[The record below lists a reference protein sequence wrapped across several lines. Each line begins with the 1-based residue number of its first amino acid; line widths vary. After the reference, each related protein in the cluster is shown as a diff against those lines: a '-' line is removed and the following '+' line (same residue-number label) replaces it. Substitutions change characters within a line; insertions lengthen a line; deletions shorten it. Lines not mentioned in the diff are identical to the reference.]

1 MNTRFN
7 LNEEE
12 KYRIKS
18 LHNIK
23 VINEQSGFSEK
34 QEGSERLSKFND
46 RQEVEEQGMSGLP
59 TDGMP
64 PVAPENETEISPEMT
79 HDQFMDQL
87 DGMCPEIIKQ
97 EKMVSTTNRSCGRC
111 HTEEMALLRK
121 YCLTR
126 TK

>member
-12 KYRIKS
+12 KNRIKS

-79 HDQFMDQL
+79 HDQFMDEL
-87 DGMCPEIIKQ
+87 GGMCPEIIDD
-97 EKMVSTTNRSCGRC
+97 EKMVGNRSCSRC
-111 HTEEMALLRK
+111 HTDIMLLLKK
-121 YCLTR
+121 YCNTR
-126 TK
+126 T

>member
-12 KYRIKS
+12 KNRIKS

-87 DGMCPEIIKQ
+87 HGMCSGIIKD
-97 EKMVSTTNRSCGRC
+97 EELLATTNRSCGGC
-111 HTEEMALLRK
+111 HKEEMTLLRK

-126 TK
+126 A

>member
-1 MNTRFN
+1 MSDNRFK

-12 KYRIKS
+12 KNRIRG
-18 LHNIK
+18 LHNIS
-23 VINEQSGFSEK
+23 EQSGFVES
-34 QEGSERLSKFND
+34 QGGSHSLDKFNKQ
-46 RQEVEEQGMSGLP
+46 QEMGEQEMSGLP

>member
-1 MNTRFN
+1 MKNRFN

-12 KYRIKS
+12 KNRIRG
-18 LHNIK
+18 LHRIQ
-23 VINEQSGFSEK
+23 VINEQDPNG
-34 QEGSERLSKFND
+34 GNGILGD
-46 RQEVEEQGMSGLP
+46 LGEQGMSGLP

-87 DGMCPEIIKQ
+87 DGMCSGIIKD
-97 EKMVSTTNRSCGRC
+97 EELLATTNRSCGGC
-111 HTEEMALLRK
+111 HKEEMTLLRK

-126 TK
+126 T

>member
-12 KYRIKS
+12 KNRIKS
-18 LHNIK
+18 LHSIK

-87 DGMCPEIIKQ
+87 DGMCSGIIKD
-97 EKMVSTTNRSCGRC
+97 EELLATTNRSCGGC
-111 HTEEMALLRK
+111 HKEEMTLLRK
-121 YCLTR
+121 YCKTR
-126 TK
+126 A

>member
-1 MNTRFN
+1 MGKKIN
-7 LNEEE
+7 LTETELARLIE
-12 KYRIKS
+12 
-18 LHNIK
+18 K
-23 VINEQSGFSEK
+23 VINEQDPNG
-34 QEGSERLSKFND
+34 GNGYNRDLG
-46 RQEVEEQGMSGLP
+46 EQGMSGLP

-97 EKMVSTTNRSCGRC
+97 EKMVGNRSCSKC
-111 HTEEMALLRK
+111 HTEEMILLRK

-126 TK
+126 AK